1 MLSLLDRLKIHIG
14 KYHGLKMAS
23 LWKVSLAGQMPLEE
37 KGPVFL
43 MCMSICAQR
52 GEELYPGIVY

>member
-1 MLSLLDRLKIHIG
+1 
-14 KYHGLKMAS
+14 MAS